1 MERVGIMININDKH
15 RIIQDQINFI
25 SGRIDKI
32 NAVVSL
38 PIGEDEGQVS
48 AQSIEYYSVKKSEL
62 MLQIEALLNLK
73 ASLN

>member
-1 MERVGIMININDKH
+1 MININDKH

-73 ASLN
+73 A

>member
-1 MERVGIMININDKH
+1 MININDKH

-25 SGRIDKI
+25 NGRIDKI

>member
-1 MERVGIMININDKH
+1 MININDKH

-32 NAVVSL
+32 NAVISL

>member
-1 MERVGIMININDKH
+1 MININDKH